1 MKGSR
6 LIVAGLSAALL
17 LAVGLSGALAANH
30 SPRRAVTVA
39 AAKSRLGRIIVDAHG
54 RTLYLFEKDKRSR
67 SACYGGCAK
76 FWPPLLTHGKPAA
89 ARGAKASLLGVTRRS
104 DGSDQVTYAGHPLYR
119 FIKDTRPGQT
129 KGEGSHAFGA
139 GWDALSPA
147 GKKVERDD

>member
-30 SPRRAVTVA
+30 SARRAVTVA
-39 AAKSRLGRIIVDAHG
+39 AAKSRLGRIIVDARG

-76 FWPPLLTHGKPAA
+76 FWPPLLTHDKPAA
-89 ARGAKASLLGVTRRS
+89 ARGAKASLLGVT
-104 DGSDQVTYAGHPLYR
+104 
-119 FIKDTRPGQT
+119 
-129 KGEGSHAFGA
+129 
-139 GWDALSPA
+139 
-147 GKKVERDD
+147 